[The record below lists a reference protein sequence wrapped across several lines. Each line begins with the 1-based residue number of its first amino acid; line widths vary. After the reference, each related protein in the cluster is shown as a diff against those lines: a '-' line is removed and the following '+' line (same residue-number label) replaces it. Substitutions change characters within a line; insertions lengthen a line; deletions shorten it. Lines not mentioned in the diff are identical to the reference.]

1 VELDSLMGFNS
12 VAQATKAFTLAMAE
26 HIYSDTVHQVDFRLV
41 VTALAILVI
50 IQEKPFSQREVVQ
63 NSGVD
68 LKLEAGGLAE
78 DEHREHST
86 KIRGVTD

>member
-1 VELDSLMGFNS
+1 MGFNS

-50 IQEKPFSQREVVQ
+50 IQEKPFSQR
-63 NSGVD
+63 
-68 LKLEAGGLAE
+68 
-78 DEHREHST
+78 
-86 KIRGVTD
+86 